1 MLTASSEPCIGTDR
15 QVASGFRE
23 NHAFCAGRP
32 DLLPDW
38 SVKERLKAPA
48 RQNPVAQ
55 CHPIRQ
61 SCPQSA
67 FSWGPSGKCRLNNGV
82 VNIPGITVTRGNPD
96 PLNPNALPLI
106 GDVQG
111 SYANMLS
118 ELGSGIDFAAI
129 VRTGPAAT
137 KLTRMPSGPKSRA
150 K

>member
-1 MLTASSEPCIGTDR
+1 MTQARQWWVLVRYKDEAGAGFGRQYVTATNAYEAIQMAKALYGKLLISESTDPMLTASSEPCIGTDR

-67 FSWGPSGKCRLNNGV
+67 FSWGPSGKCRF
-82 VNIPGITVTRGNPD
+82 D
-96 PLNPNALPLI
+96 PW
-106 GDVQG
+106 GGYG
-111 SYANMLS
+111 SAS
-118 ELGSGIDFAAI
+118 
-129 VRTGPAAT
+129 
-137 KLTRMPSGPKSRA
+137 
-150 K
+150 